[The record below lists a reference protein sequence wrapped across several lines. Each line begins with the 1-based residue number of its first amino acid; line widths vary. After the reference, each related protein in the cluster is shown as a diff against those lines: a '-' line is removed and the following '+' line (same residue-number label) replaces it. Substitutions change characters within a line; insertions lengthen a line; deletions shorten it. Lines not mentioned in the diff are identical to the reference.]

1 MPPATL
7 DEVIRLA
14 DHLAPLDQVRLI
26 EYLVPRL
33 AQVVAGVQP
42 TAPAEEENGADPWD
56 EFFRL
61 GEELAYRDQPEMTT
75 LTASVFSSRR

>member
-1 MPPATL
+1 MPTATL

-26 EYLVPRL
+26 EHLVPRL
-33 AQVVAGVQP
+33 APIVAGVQP
-42 TAPAEEENGADPWD
+42 ATPAEPGTSADPWD

-61 GEELAYRDQPEMTT
+61 GEELAQRDQPEMST
-75 LTASVFSSRR
+75 LTAGVLSSRR